1 MGAARRAAGPALHVQ
16 VLPAARL
23 RRASL
28 RRDRDEPR
36 PAHRLHRA
44 GLVRPRRVLRPG
56 RLRERRTPGARGRLA
71 VAVPPL
77 RRPRRRPLRAGGQL
91 LLHSAPRD
99 LLRVAHADLRR
110 GRVPVLPLHA
120 DLRRLGRDPG
130 GPAPAPGRE
139 LRDRHADAELLPR
152 PRLPG
157 ARVPRVPRARHLA
170 LRQGARRDPGERG
183 SRALSRLQRPA
194 LQDGRVH
201 DLGAPHRSGRRALS
215 RALGLRDARPHALDG
230 VGRVH
235 HHGHDRRGRG
245 ARPPPPRRAAMA
257 RDGVVLEVDGV
268 SKSFGALAALSNV
281 SLVVQAGQIFSVI
294 GPNGAGKSTLFNVV
308 SGLHVPSTGRVR
320 LRDREIAGLAP
331 ETINRLGVAKTFQIT
346 NIFPEISVFETVRV
360 AAQSRVRESGRL
372 PSLWRLPDV
381 EAAAADLLRA
391 FGLAAKRDEMA
402 EHLSHG
408 EQRYLEICLALATEP
423 TLLLLDEPT
432 AGMTPGET
440 KEAMA
445 LIRQIASARGLTVL
459 LIEHDMSVV
468 MGISDRIAV
477 LHFGEKIAEGAPEEI
492 RNDPKVVEAYLGP
505 PED

>member
-1 MGAARRAAGPALHVQ
+1 
-16 VLPAARL
+16 
-23 RRASL
+23 
-28 RRDRDEPR
+28 
-36 PAHRLHRA
+36 
-44 GLVRPRRVLRPG
+44 
-56 RLRERRTPGARGRLA
+56 
-71 VAVPPL
+71 
-77 RRPRRRPLRAGGQL
+77 
-91 LLHSAPRD
+91 
-99 LLRVAHADLRR
+99 
-110 GRVPVLPLHA
+110 
-120 DLRRLGRDPG
+120 
-130 GPAPAPGRE
+130 
-139 LRDRHADAELLPR
+139 
-152 PRLPG
+152 
-157 ARVPRVPRARHLA
+157 
-170 LRQGARRDPGERG
+170 
-183 SRALSRLQRPA
+183 
-194 LQDGRVH
+194 
-201 DLGAPHRSGRRALS
+201 
-215 RALGLRDARPHALDG
+215 
-230 VGRVH
+230 
-235 HHGHDRRGRG
+235 
-245 ARPPPPRRAAMA
+245 MA
-257 RDGVVLEVDGV
+257 RDGVVLEVDTV

-308 SGLHVPSTGRVR
+308 SGLHVPTTGRVR
-320 LRDREIAGLAP
+320 FRDREIAGLAP

-346 NIFPEISVFETVRV
+346 NIFPEISVFENVRV

-391 FGLAAKRDEMA
+391 FGLAAKYDEMA
-402 EHLSHG
+402 ENLSHG

-440 KEAMA
+440 KEATA

-492 RNDPKVVEAYLGP
+492 RSDPKVVEAYLGP

>member
-1 MGAARRAAGPALHVQ
+1 
-16 VLPAARL
+16 
-23 RRASL
+23 
-28 RRDRDEPR
+28 
-36 PAHRLHRA
+36 
-44 GLVRPRRVLRPG
+44 
-56 RLRERRTPGARGRLA
+56 
-71 VAVPPL
+71 
-77 RRPRRRPLRAGGQL
+77 
-91 LLHSAPRD
+91 
-99 LLRVAHADLRR
+99 
-110 GRVPVLPLHA
+110 
-120 DLRRLGRDPG
+120 
-130 GPAPAPGRE
+130 
-139 LRDRHADAELLPR
+139 
-152 PRLPG
+152 
-157 ARVPRVPRARHLA
+157 
-170 LRQGARRDPGERG
+170 
-183 SRALSRLQRPA
+183 
-194 LQDGRVH
+194 
-201 DLGAPHRSGRRALS
+201 
-215 RALGLRDARPHALDG
+215 
-230 VGRVH
+230 
-235 HHGHDRRGRG
+235 
-245 ARPPPPRRAAMA
+245 MA
-257 RDGVVLEVDGV
+257 RDGVVLEVDAV

-308 SGLHVPSTGRVR
+308 SGLHVPTTGRVR
-320 LRDREIAGLAP
+320 FRDREIAGLAP

-346 NIFPEISVFETVRV
+346 NIFPEISVFENVRV

-381 EAAAADLLRA
+381 EAAAGDLLRA

-402 EHLSHG
+402 ENLSHG

-440 KEAMA
+440 KEATA

-492 RNDPKVVEAYLGP
+492 RRDPKVVEAYLGP